1 VTLAAGCALT
11 DIAQELRLGLRS
23 APASTTSDRR
33 HSDIA
38 PSMPK
43 SLSEDGGVSQARDDE
58 SVRRSKTSASSSSGI
73 DGGGGGGGSSSSS
86 SSSSRD
92 DARPRRQSV
101 IGLLQES
108 ILRFPSGGRSRS
120 SDSRSPIAGGGIE
133 AGLSVEV
140 SSSTPRGGSLSSTTL
155 FGPGVLLGARAPGQ
169 RGGLDYSLDVASPA
183 ERAQRFL
190 AEVRG

>member
-43 SLSEDGGVSQARDDE
+43 SLSEDGGASQARDDE

-73 DGGGGGGGSSSSS
+73 DGGGGGGGSSS

-155 FGPGVLLGARAPGQ
+155 FGPGVLLGARAPNDFWRRCED
-169 RGGLDYSLDVASPA
+169 RGVVPSW
-183 ERAQRFL
+183 
-190 AEVRG
+190 